1 MESVPMTCIEFLF
14 QITGS
19 ILLFQLFN
27 VLNCRSTNRSIFELG
42 LFNNRAI
49 TASFVISASLLLFF
63 VQGAYLS
70 IPLVGIQI
78 GELLSVVPL
87 ETNDWLIVFAT
98 ASTVFFFDEVRKL
111 IQRSSNR
118 SARR

>member
-1 MESVPMTCIEFLF
+1 MAFSVFVLFL
-14 QITGS
+14 
-19 ILLFQLFN
+19 LFN
-27 VLNCRSTNRSIFELG
+27 VFNCRSTNRCIFELG
-42 LFNNRAI
+42 LFNTRAI
-49 TASFVISASLLLFF
+49 TASFVISATLLFFF

-70 IPLVGIQI
+70 IPLVGIEI
-78 GELLSVVPL
+78 GELLDVIPL

-111 IQRSSNR
+111 IQRASNR